1 MTPFIHI
8 SPRRADRGE
17 CMTQRGLQPGRPD
30 AGFGQ
35 QRQHH
40 HPVGRRPR
48 SWMTRACRIAGRNLS
63 QAEWRQYMG
72 DRPYRKT
79 CPDLPAGE

>member
-1 MTPFIHI
+1 MAFSLDGRMLASGSSDNTII
-8 SPRRADRGE
+8 LWDVAPRA
-17 CMTQRGLQPGRPD
+17 
-30 AGFGQ
+30 
-35 QRQHH
+35 
-40 HPVGRRPR
+40 
-48 SWMTRACRIAGRNLS
+48 WMARACRIAGRNLS

>member
-1 MTPFIHI
+1 MIPFIHI

-40 HPVGRRPR
+40 HPVGRRPAVVDGAR
-48 SWMTRACRIAGRNLS
+48 LS
-63 QAEWRQYMG
+63 HGPPQPQPG
-72 DRPYRKT
+72 
-79 CPDLPAGE
+79 